1 MAYEAPTAGTG
12 QSVLEHEYR
21 GDGVLGIIQMGTVG
35 AIAMRTGDYSE
46 YLLKD
51 VQLVRRKVIEVAASG
66 NIGLQAPWQLFR
78 CRIVKVT
85 GRNGEP
91 YLHVDDFSQC
101 SLVDN
106 LFGFLEIWQVAAVVS
121 HKAWYARLL

>member
-21 GDGVLGIIQMGTVG
+21 GDGVLGIVEMGAVG

-66 NIGLQAPWQLFR
+66 NIAAGAM
-78 CRIVKVT
+78 
-85 GRNGEP
+85 
-91 YLHVDDFSQC
+91 
-101 SLVDN
+101 
-106 LFGFLEIWQVAAVVS
+106 AAVPVRNS
-121 HKAWYARLL
+121 QGHGEERRTLSAR